1 MATARLA
8 GLPHVSR
15 VMLSMPSRRPYGSGS
30 LFEHRNAWYGRWYIG
45 NHRIKRKIG
54 PKRAPGSS
62 EGLTRSQAERRLRR
76 MMEEVVHAAPAE
88 RLTLGEA
95 GNRYIRH
102 LEGLGRK
109 RSTIEGYHTIL
120 AVHLSDFGQAPV
132 QRIGRA
138 EVEAFV
144 GKQRQRRQS
153 AKSIR
158 NQLGLLHSIFGY
170 AEKRGW
176 ARGNPVKLVDK
187 PAAGG
192 GDPDIRFLELEEVE
206 RLAEEA
212 PADALGRTE
221 RTLYLTAALTGL
233 RQGEL
238 IALRWRDIDWVAGR
252 IRVRRSYVRGEYGTP
267 KSKRSTRSVPLIDRL
282 GGELERHY
290 QRSIYQQDDD
300 LVFPHPLT
308 GNPLDRSK
316 LLKRFKAALTRAG
329 VGQFKQVLGKDGKP
343 RRRPMTRF
351 HDLRHSY
358 GTKMAAAGVPLRTL
372 QEWMGHRDFKTTLIY
387 ADYQPSA
394 HEGELAERAFA
405 GPKAGPKPS
414 ETDSNSEEANR
425 PVLRD
430 RN

>member
-1 MATARLA
+1 
-8 GLPHVSR
+8 
-15 VMLSMPSRRPYGSGS
+15 
-30 LFEHRNAWYGRWYIG
+30 
-45 NHRIKRKIG
+45 
-54 PKRAPGSS
+54 
-62 EGLTRSQAERRLRR
+62 

-221 RTLYLTAALTGL
+221 PPLSPKPPQTRGF
-233 RQGEL
+233 
-238 IALRWRDIDWVAGR
+238 
-252 IRVRRSYVRGEYGTP
+252 RRSRRGAYDRRGT
-267 KSKRSTRSVPLIDRL
+267 T
-282 GGELERHY
+282 
-290 QRSIYQQDDD
+290 
-300 LVFPHPLT
+300 
-308 GNPLDRSK
+308 
-316 LLKRFKAALTRAG
+316 
-329 VGQFKQVLGKDGKP
+329 
-343 RRRPMTRF
+343 
-351 HDLRHSY
+351 
-358 GTKMAAAGVPLRTL
+358 GVPKQRLRVAS
-372 QEWMGHRDFKTTLIY
+372 QARW
-387 ADYQPSA
+387 
-394 HEGELAERAFA
+394 ER
-405 GPKAGPKPS
+405 
-414 ETDSNSEEANR
+414 R
-425 PVLRD
+425 
-430 RN
+430 